1 MTTPYPV
8 PPAVEEPLGAVTRV
22 LALTEDP
29 DGGNGA
35 DSFTGRSLPQLS
47 GRIYGG
53 QVVAQ
58 GLLAAAA
65 TMIDDGDG
73 ARLPHSVHAYFMRGG
88 EPDEPLRFDVERLH
102 DGRSFS
108 QRRTTASQ
116 NGVPILAMISSFQ
129 ERQAGADVQLDPPEV
144 PGPDELVSS
153 LEIFRTLDHP
163 VAKFLGRT
171 AAFDLRHILGKT
183 CLLGIS
189 HVEKNGKT
197 YANIAS
203 ISNKMRGYEP
213 PAPHNEVFAFDL
225 DKPDYTVFEKLSEK
239 LKETIRLSPEWAE
252 LNPPPAPPQQRQPE
266 TPGAAPAQPA
276 QPVEDFDD
284 DIPF

>member
-1 MTTPYPV
+1 MSLTLSAANETEYKPV
-8 PPAVEEPLGAVTRV
+8 PAGTYHATCIRIIDLGTQKNEFQGEVKFQPKILV
-22 LALTEDP
+22 QWEIN
-29 DGGNGA
+29 DGG
-35 DSFTGRSLPQLS
+35 DSQLQTQDGHPLLMSKRYTASLNSKSQ
-47 GRIYGG
+47 
-53 QVVAQ
+53 
-58 GLLAAAA
+58 LAADLKAW
-65 TMIDDGDG
+65 
-73 ARLPHSVHAYFMRGG
+73 RGR
-88 EPDEPLRFDVERLH
+88 DF
-102 DGRSFS
+102 
-108 QRRTTASQ
+108 T
-116 NGVPILAMISSFQ
+116 
-129 ERQAGADVQLDPPEV
+129 PE
-144 PGPDELVSS
+144 EM
-153 LEIFRTLDHP
+153 
-163 VAKFLGRT
+163 